1 MPTQPSRRSLVARI
15 SVAVRVSVIAPVSCA
30 AALALVG
37 APPAAAA
44 PIDSFTRAVNATYQ
58 AASLDGLDVIVLS
71 TSNRSRDLPGR
82 RGALPARAKIR
93 QHFEIGPA
101 GDEYTSVR
109 LAKGNRLLGSW
120 GYNAAQGMWST
131 LSGIYGAWP
140 AVFASSRGISLTRA
154 ITGLDA
160 RMTIYPDNR
169 RALSRSLGALLPP
182 TYSEAEDY
190 WQEVVETPGPGGS
203 TVITATSRGNAEAE
217 DECRYSPIRI
227 VIQGGRIASTSWKA
241 TCPDGRVTTHQGTVG
256 YDSDIGRPTEPTISQ
271 SAAFALPTRPNLA
284 TWRQLANAA
293 NLTAA
298 TPFASVGLVI
308 DLGRND
314 PNVPTSEGLQ
324 YLDLLMRW
332 GNAGEP
338 RAVVD
343 ATGATTYT
351 VTPAPG
357 RAVVVDDGV
366 IALTSL
372 TVVVGP
378 DGVIRSIRAADPGPP
393 PMIQTT
399 TFNR

>member
-1 MPTQPSRRSLVARI
+1 MRTQPRRRHLA
-15 SVAVRVSVIAPVSCA
+15 APLCGA
-30 AALALVG
+30 AALVLLG

-44 PIDSFTRAVNATYQ
+44 PIDTFTQAVNATYR
-58 AASLDGLDVIVLS
+58 AAGIDGLDVIVLS

-82 RGALPARAKIR
+82 RGALPARTKIR
-93 QHFEIGPA
+93 QHFEIGPM

-131 LSGIYGAWP
+131 LSGLYGAWP
-140 AVFASSRGISLTRA
+140 AVFATSRGIPLTRA
-154 ITGLDA
+154 ITGLDT
-160 RMTIYPDNR
+160 RMNVYPDDR
-169 RALSRSLGALLPP
+169 RALSRALGTLLPP

-190 WQEVVETPGPGGS
+190 WQGVVETPGPGGS

-217 DECRYSPIRI
+217 DECSYSPIRI
-227 VIQGGRIASTSWKA
+227 VVQGGRIASTSWKA
-241 TCPDGRVTTHQGTVG
+241 TCPGGRVTTYQGTVG
-256 YDSDIGRPTEPTISQ
+256 YDSDIGRPADPTLSQ
-271 SAAFALPTRPNLA
+271 SAAFALPTRPDLA
-284 TWRQLANAA
+284 TWRQLSAAA

-314 PNVPTSEGLQ
+314 PNVPTAEGLQ

-338 RAVVD
+338 RAAVD
-343 ATGATTYT
+343 AAGATTYT
-351 VTPAPG
+351 ITPAAG
-357 RAVVVDDGV
+357 RAVIVDDGV
-366 IALTSL
+366 IAPASL

-378 DGVIRSIRAADPGPP
+378 DGVIRTIRAADPGPP
-393 PMIQTT
+393 PMVQTT